1 METKNHRHPNLLLV
15 IAVAT
20 AIVYFFA
27 IDAYYEKNKD
37 DPELFMPQL
46 EKSVYESEPCPTTE
60 ET

>member
-1 METKNHRHPNLLLV
+1 MKHKNPNLLLV

-37 DPELFMPQL
+37 NPELFMPKM
-46 EKSVYESEPCPTTE
+46 EKSVYESEPYPVSE